1 MEKQWT
7 ALPAIGLVIPEKPFW
22 SKGEI
27 SGFGWSARMQS
38 AVVLGSEVHDER
50 VKGARRESRG
60 GDESGFEEKKVGL
73 N

>member
-1 MEKQWT
+1 
-7 ALPAIGLVIPEKPFW
+7 
-22 SKGEI
+22 
-27 SGFGWSARMQS
+27 MQS